1 MIKPGFLKFGWLN
14 ELGFERSGIRA
25 KNTGAL
31 INWNWDNFVSV
42 FRGTITYLMLRLMAV
57 GSQFAP
63 GRNYTIAFTPQ
74 KPAPWYLIWGVI
86 LAGKG
91 KITNK
96 PYRADALFHFCDETN
111 TADLQNG
118 FSPEVE
124 LPELQINAN
133 CTDVSKTRVEQV
145 FEQVFG
151 YALSIDPKTWGGQA
165 VEKSDENGAHDG
177 RVVQCPMVAIP
188 GKVYE
193 KLLVNSDNGSTVID
207 YRSVTI
213 GGQIALV
220 FIKQRPI
227 NHRFANFNTKVELVT
242 AKAIFSPDELLLLSR
257 FCAAMNLDFGGLDVL
272 RNSEDGKIYVVDV
285 NKTDMGPPISLPFHQ
300 QFKAM
305 RILAKA
311 FREFIII
318 GDKSKL

>member
-1 MIKPGFLKFGWLN
+1 MFKSGFLKFGWLS
-14 ELGFERSGIRA
+14 ELALERSGIRA
-25 KNTGAL
+25 KRTGAL
-31 INWNWDNFVSV
+31 ISWNWDNFVAV
-42 FRGTITYLMLRLMAV
+42 FRGAITHIMLRLMAIS
-57 GSQFAP
+57 SQLVP

-74 KPAPWYLIWGVI
+74 KPSPWYLIWGVI
-86 LAGKG
+86 IAGKG
-91 KITNK
+91 RITKN

-111 TADLQNG
+111 TADLKNQ
-118 FSPEVE
+118 FAPETE

-145 FEQVFG
+145 FEQIFG
-151 YALSIDPKTWGGQA
+151 YALSVDPKTWNGLA
-165 VEKSDENGAHDG
+165 VEKSDENGTHDG
-177 RVVQCPMVAIP
+177 RVVQCPMAPVA

-193 KLLVNSDNGSTVID
+193 KLLVNSDNGSTVLD

-220 FIKQRPI
+220 FIKQRPM

-242 AKAIFSPDELLLLSR
+242 AKSVFTPDELLLLSR

-272 RNSEDGKIYVVDV
+272 RNREDGKIYVVDV
-285 NKTDMGPPISLPFHQ
+285 NKTDMGPPISLGFYQ

-305 RILAKA
+305 HILAKA